1 MDLLNLIFGLLSIGL
16 GAFGWLLPRYTL
28 ETLHLSPHTDSM
40 GLSEIRASA
49 GALFVGMGVGAIY
62 LNSPDG
68 YALLGFCWIGAAIGR
83 ATSVVLDG
91 ATRKKLGFF
100 AVEAIVGLAA
110 LAYNI

>member
-28 ETLHLSPHTDSM
+28 ETLHLTTHTDTM

-49 GALFVGMGVGAIY
+49 GALFVGMGAGAIY
-62 LNSPDG
+62 LNSTDG

-83 ATSVVLDG
+83 ATSILLDG
-91 ATRKKLGFF
+91 ATRKKIGFF
-100 AVEAIVGLAA
+100 VVEAVVGFAA